1 MEKVTEKSYTE
12 ELILSL
18 MRVLITRFC
27 TVVAFNDGRLFIK
40 LQLHCVL
47 KLLDMLNVFCY
58 NENLLKPQCFPLVAD
73 VV

>member
-18 MRVLITRFC
+18 MRVLIARLC
-27 TVVAFNDGRLFIK
+27 TGVALNDGRLFIK

-47 KLLDMLNVFCY
+47 KLLAMLNVLCY
-58 NENLLKPQCFPLVAD
+58 NENLLKPQCFPLAD